1 MRQLFLAGD
10 SGGSKTALRLLDCA
24 GNVISEARVA
34 GMANSFAGVL
44 PVRETL
50 SEGLKRLDQPL
61 DSIGFVFCS
70 VGGPNA
76 PEVEEAFHA
85 LLPNAER
92 IWVVREG
99 KGIMQLEVGRK
110 VGASA
115 AVLAGTGSVAYSR
128 IDGVFHFSGGW
139 GPQWDDRGSGFD
151 LGKRALQLRLREID
165 GRSTPSDLARIFTKL
180 EEGLDLTN
188 YDGLMALQKRVLALT
203 RAEVAAFA
211 PAIFEL
217 AKSSQTAYALVA
229 QIVDELTALACAVTP
244 VAPEKG
250 FNGILA
256 TGGIF
261 HAGEDFRQLC
271 RERLVE
277 RRPQWKWLFLNDSG
291 MLGPA
296 SYMALKMAGI
306 TNEAIIG
313 GVAE

>member
-1 MRQLFLAGD
+1 MKRLLLAGD
-10 SGGSKTALRLLDCA
+10 SGGSKTALRLLDCV
-24 GNVISEARVA
+24 GNVISEARAA
-34 GMANSFAGVL
+34 GMANAFAGVL
-44 PVRETL
+44 PVRKTL
-50 SEGLKRLDQPL
+50 AEGLEQLGQPV
-61 DSIGFVFCS
+61 DSIEFAFCS

-76 PEVEEAFHA
+76 AEVKEAFHS

-99 KGIMQLEVGRK
+99 KGIMQLEVARTF
-110 VGASA
+110 GASA

-128 IDGVFHFSGGW
+128 INGVFRFSGGW

-165 GRSTPSDLARIFTKL
+165 GRNSPSELAQVFVKL
-180 EEGLDLTN
+180 EDGLDLTN

-211 PAIFEL
+211 PAVFRL
-217 AKSSQTAYALVA
+217 AKSSQTACALVA
-229 QIVDELTALACAVTP
+229 QLADELTALACAVTP
-244 VAPEKG
+244 VAPEKV

-256 TGGIF
+256 AGGIF
-261 HAGEDFRQLC
+261 HAGEDFRQIC
-271 RERLVE
+271 REKLAE
-277 RRPQWKWLFLNDSG
+277 KRPQWKWLFLNDAG

-306 TNEAIIG
+306 DNEAIIG
-313 GVAE
+313 GVKE